1 MSGVIVRWRLLSEN
15 GGTRKAPS
23 RARTQREPEE
33 YREIPHAGPPSAD
46 AADSNAPRIPPSP
59 PWMLGAL
66 ELGSF
71 KKSRQNLNFET
82 PNPPKIEL
90 WRGLGGM
97 FDEFGMSGA
106 ILVRPGRVWNA
117 SWLRFRASGEHFGGV
132 LRPSWRVLRR
142 SWRGFGESWRL
153 LGSFLGVFYAILS
166 NMRK

>member
-1 MSGVIVRWRLLSEN
+1 MNEN

-71 KKSRQNLNFET
+71 KKSRQNLNFEI

-117 SWLRFRASGEHFGGV
+117 SWLRFRASGEHLGGV
-132 LRPSWRVLRR
+132 LGPSWSVLRR

-153 LGSFLGVFYAILS
+153 LGSFLGVFYAILG